1 MRLLL
6 LILPAIGF
14 GILAGS
20 PAAAQSCGPPCK
32 KCAAEL
38 GVPLDA
44 QGLPIRGASGR
55 AWDDS
60 GSGAWLLLW
69 VAPEAC
75 PSRVNGF
82 S

>member
-1 MRLLL
+1 MRLL

-44 QGLPIRGASGR
+44 RGIPMHGASGR
-55 AWDDS
+55 AW
-60 GSGAWLLLW
+60 
-69 VAPEAC
+69 EAC
-75 PSRVNGF
+75 VAKNRTSASNPQGQATGQSPQRR
-82 S
+82 